1 MPNLNKIIIAGRLT
15 KDPETKTTPDGT
27 TITNFSL
34 AVNRYYKDK
43 EETEFFNVVTFNKTA
58 ENVGKYLSKGTVAIV
73 EGRLQTRNWEDKE
86 GNKRTSVEVVADN
99 VQFGPKQDKTQEE
112 DGEISVDN
120 IDF

>member
-1 MPNLNKIIIAGRLT
+1 MNINKIIIAGRLT
-15 KDPETKTTPDGT
+15 KDPEIKTTPDGT

-43 EETEFFNVVTFNKTA
+43 EETEFFNVVTFNKVA
-58 ENVGKYLSKGTVAIV
+58 ENVGKYLSKGAVAIV

-99 VQFGPKQDKTQEE
+99 VQFGPKQNKEE
-112 DGEISVDN
+112 DEIDTSN